1 MSAVSTCPSCGAGL
15 TFDEMK
21 GQNCP
26 YCRSVLQ
33 HQARA
38 VEHAALVNQVL
49 AQNLAQ
55 NPWLQGQPRV
65 PPGFGAPMPDHA
77 AQTAQHVQQAVK
89 RSLALTLV
97 LVLVPFVVV
106 AILGVGAVVL
116 FLL

>member
-15 TFDEMK
+15 SFEEMK

-26 YCRSVLQ
+26 YCRGVLQ

-49 AQNLAQ
+49 AQNMAH
-55 NPWLQGQPRV
+55 NPWVQSPPQV
-65 PPGFGAPMPDHA
+65 PHGFGAPMPDYA
-77 AQTAQHVQQAVK
+77 AQTAHNVNQAGK
-89 RSLALTLV
+89 RSLVLTLV
-97 LVLVPFVVV
+97 LVLVPLVVIALAVV
-106 AILGVGAVVL
+106 AGVLL